1 MAAPPE
7 TDEELHA
14 RAALEHITR
23 ALAEGRPRTF
33 TKRYLALAGLDTDD
47 TPPQGN
53 EDLL

>member
-1 MAAPPE
+1 MAAPLE

-14 RAALEHITR
+14 RAAAEHIAR
-23 ALAEGRPRTF
+23 QRQRDPGYRPTAA
-33 TKRYLALAGLDTDD
+33 YLALASTD